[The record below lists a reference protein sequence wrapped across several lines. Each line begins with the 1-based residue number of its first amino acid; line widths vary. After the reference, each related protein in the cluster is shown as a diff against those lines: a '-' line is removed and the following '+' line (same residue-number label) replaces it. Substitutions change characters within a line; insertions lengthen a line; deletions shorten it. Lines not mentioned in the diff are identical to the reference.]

1 MTETKSQ
8 TLRRPLLPAL
18 GTVLCAFAAA
28 VFCSG
33 PNMRFAGSLTL
44 LLCGTLLVSAEV
56 FLRGAP
62 KIFLLLPVAASAL
75 VSALGRLFRPD
86 LLLLESAV
94 FLPLICVLWL
104 GLSAL
109 FFGGIGLMGSGW
121 KKRIA
126 GGLLALLSLL
136 AAGYVLLSMW
146 GPPVERIRAKKALHS
161 WVEENLDGERYEPV
175 GFAYDWFERKAF
187 LLQIRDRENG
197 RIKTLSYRLYPTA
210 DGDPIDPGRVLGGE
224 TAQKDAGRGE

>member
-8 TLRRPLLPAL
+8 PLLRPLLPAL
-18 GTVLCAFAAA
+18 GTVLCALAAA

-44 LLCGTLLVSAEV
+44 LLCGAALVSAEV

-62 KIFLLLPVAASAL
+62 KVFLLLPAAAAVL
-75 VSALGRLFRPD
+75 VSTIFRLFRPD

-94 FLPLICVLWL
+94 FLPLMCVLWL

-109 FFGGIGLMGSGW
+109 FLGGIGLMGSGG

-126 GGLLALLSLL
+126 GFLLALLSLL

-146 GPPVERIRAKKALHS
+146 GPPAERIRAKKALDA

-175 GFAYDWFERKAF
+175 GFAYDWFERKEF
-187 LLQIRDRENG
+187 MLQIRDRENG

-210 DGDPIDPGRVLGGE
+210 DGDPIDPGRDLGGE
-224 TAQKDAGRGE
+224 TAQKDAGQEE